1 MKKRVWLYLKPDD
14 VKFLNNVGYLIGCTT
29 RHKQIEFVIK
39 TFRLLIPD
47 PTLTP
52 FVISELL
59 GDISIL
65 ARSIRKGPTERAWVY
80 LSEDDLT
87 YVDVFGA
94 QMGERARSKTIVY
107 LIRLFRLILPNVAE
121 VSKLVR
127 KMLES

>member
-14 VKFLNNVGYLIGCTT
+14 VKFLNNIGCLIGCTT

-47 PTLTP
+47 PTLAP

-59 GDISIL
+59 GDISVL
-65 ARSIRKGPTERAWVY
+65 AGSIRKGPTERAWVY
-80 LSEDDLT
+80 LGEDDLT

-94 QMGERARSKTIVY
+94 QMGETARSRTIVY

-121 VSKLVR
+121 VSKLVK